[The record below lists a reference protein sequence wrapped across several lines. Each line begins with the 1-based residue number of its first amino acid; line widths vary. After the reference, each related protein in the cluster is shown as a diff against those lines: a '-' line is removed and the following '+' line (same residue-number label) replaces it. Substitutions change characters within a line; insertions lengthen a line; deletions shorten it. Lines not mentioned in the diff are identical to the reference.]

1 MTLTAE
7 TLETLE
13 SIAKAAPSG
22 RWEVWTSNSWRRVMA
37 QSPNSVRTVQVIVP
51 CVHPHDNHPDLMFGP
66 GVKEWLEGFTPE
78 VALALIA
85 EVRRLQAHR
94 EGPGTPS
101 ARLNYIHGELN
112 QRFPLAVD
120 VFSSEPAE
128 PKFIA
133 AIDELIAEVRRLR
146 EGAAL
151 PGVRIESCSIPEA
164 GFDIIRTEQRTGPA
178 KWKVLNGGYCLTKTG
193 DWEWE
198 PLPSSRTDEFIE
210 RCRFNS
216 AQEAIDAALNAARKE
231 PK

>member
-1 MTLTAE
+1 MITAE

-13 SIAKAAPSG
+13 SIAKAAPAG

-78 VALALIA
+78 VALYLIA
-85 EVRRLQAHR
+85 EVRRLQVHR
-94 EGPGTPS
+94 EGSGTPS
-101 ARLNYIHGELN
+101 ARLNYMLGELN

-146 EGAAL
+146 ERLEIDDRHGYDGIYCRDETIRLQDAEIARLKARAELMLDVVWYADGVVGMLRHSGYPGKAEAL
-151 PGVRIESCSIPEA
+151 
-164 GFDIIRTEQRTGPA
+164 
-178 KWKVLNGGYCLTKTG
+178 
-193 DWEWE
+193 
-198 PLPSSRTDEFIE
+198 SSRIKAVFDKE
-210 RCRFNS
+210 
-216 AQEAIDAALNAARKE
+216 NA
-231 PK
+231 